1 MIIIGMIS
9 VVIYIVAILMIF
21 TNTYE
26 FEKSKKI
33 GFIVM
38 GIVIS
43 AIITVIVC
51 QISSNDIQ
59 ASQSYINITKKV
71 AIWLFSPINAI
82 LFLPYIGNILNK
94 YKSERISKE
103 QLIKKIILVFAIGI
117 VVIIFEIGYMK
128 DFEMGLI
135 KSVIHR

>member
-1 MIIIGMIS
+1 M
-9 VVIYIVAILMIF
+9 
-21 TNTYE
+21 E
-26 FEKSKKI
+26 
-33 GFIVM
+33 
-38 GIVIS
+38 
-43 AIITVIVC
+43 
-51 QISSNDIQ
+51 
-59 ASQSYINITKKV
+59 
-71 AIWLFSPINAI
+71 
-82 LFLPYIGNILNK
+82 NILNK